1 MTTEKLIKLAEIC
14 GYEDRCSP
22 DCPYYTDDLSECGFK
37 LLNDITDRLEKAFI
51 ALKEQGFCITC
62 KYSKFCLDVCPGD
75 DFGDRGCNDSR
86 KWQWEGDV
94 E

>member
-1 MTTEKLIKLAEIC
+1 MTTEKLIEELRDYAEIFETE
-14 GYEDRCSP
+14 GKDDEDLERLAAIITESAK
-22 DCPYYTDDLSECGFK
+22 K
-37 LLNDITDRLEKAFI
+37 LEMAYAELEN
-51 ALKEQGFCITC
+51 QGFCITC